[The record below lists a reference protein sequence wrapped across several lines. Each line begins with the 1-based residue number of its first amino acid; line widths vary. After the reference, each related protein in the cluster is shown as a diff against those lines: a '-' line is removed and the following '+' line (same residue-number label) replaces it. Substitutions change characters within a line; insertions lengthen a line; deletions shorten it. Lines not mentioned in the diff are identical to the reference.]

1 MISAIVCADANFGIG
16 CQGKLLDT
24 IPEDMKFFKKKT
36 NNSIVI
42 MGRKTYDSL
51 PNKPLSD
58 RVNIVITSNI
68 DDKNLME
75 VRKEGIIYTDID
87 AIKGVLE
94 NSQILPWDIYIIGGG
109 TIYKELLP
117 YCERIYIT
125 KILHAYDNVD
135 TYFPNIDA
143 MLEWILAFESDIKEY
158 NGIKYKFCVYDR
170 YGKIEVNKE

>member
-51 PNKPLSD
+51 TNKPLPD
-58 RVNIVITSNI
+58 RINIVVTSNI
-68 DDKNLME
+68 DDRNLME
-75 VRKEGIIYTDID
+75 VRKEGIIYAEIN

-94 NSQILPWDIYIIGGG
+94 NSKILPYNIYIIGGG

-125 KILHAYDNVD
+125 KILDTYDNVD

-143 MLEWILAFESDIKEY
+143 MLEWILTSESDIKEY

-170 YGKIEVNKE
+170 YDKIEVNNK